1 MQVFDWTPEGD
12 KRRMEMALR
21 ESPEEFTCSARQ
33 AHQAYQ
39 SEVAEV
45 AIRAQELFAEVGQ
58 PLDTFEAT
66 ALAIEA
72 LEATTPSARKRVC
85 LY

>member
-12 KRRMEMALR
+12 ERRMEIALR

-39 SEVAEV
+39 NEVVEV
-45 AIRAQELFAEVGQ
+45 AIQAQELFAEVGQ
-58 PLDTFEAT
+58 PLDTFEAA

-72 LEATTPSARKRVC
+72 LKATSLKC
-85 LY
+85 SE